1 MANYCSERKGRKV
14 PKIRF
19 YHIRTLLWT
28 YLVWAILMVLFAFL
42 LCRATN
48 YPLKS
53 MPYSWALLHI
63 IPLLV
68 LIESCWY
75 GEWDP
80 FIISATA
87 ATLVAGFA
95 IVAGLLIKGR
105 WARFLIIIGMSIWFL
120 LATFIA
126 GIGV

>member
-1 MANYCSERKGRKV
+1 M

-28 YLVWAILMVLFAFL
+28 YLVWAVLNLLFAL
-42 LCRATN
+42 LACKPMPQIYMHPNTNTN
-48 YPLKS
+48 YPLARV
-53 MPYSWALLHI
+53 PLVWAWLHI
-63 IPLLV
+63 IPLWV
-68 LIESCWY
+68 LIGSCWY

-80 FIISATA
+80 FIISAAA

-120 LATFIA
+120 LASFIL

>member
-1 MANYCSERKGRKV
+1 
-14 PKIRF
+14 
-19 YHIRTLLWT
+19 
-28 YLVWAILMVLFAFL
+28 
-42 LCRATN
+42 
-48 YPLKS
+48 

-68 LIESCWY
+68 LIETLWY
-75 GEWDP
+75 GEHDP

-105 WARFLIIIGMSIWFL
+105 WARFLIIMGISIWFL